1 MSSTMSLSD
10 VRDCLEGV
18 LPAVIA
24 TCSAAGVP
32 NVTYLSKVRYVDQEH
47 IALTNQFFS
56 KTVENIE
63 QNPRAQITLLR
74 PRTGQQVRLDV
85 CFVRR
90 EASGNLF
97 EQLRAE
103 LDAIAS
109 LMGMQ
114 GVFRLKSAD
123 VYRVIRCEPVPSDLD
138 ADHDQQR

>member
-1 MSSTMSLSD
+1 MTSTMRLAD

-24 TCSAAGVP
+24 TCSADGIP
-32 NVTYLSKVRYVDQEH
+32 NVTYLSKVRYVDEEH
-47 IALTNQFFS
+47 VALSNQFFS
-56 KTVENIE
+56 KTTENIG

-74 PRTGQQVRLDV
+74 PSTGQQVRLDV
-85 CFVRR
+85 FFVRR
-90 EASGNLF
+90 EDAGELF

-114 GVFRLKSAD
+114 DVFRLRSAD
-123 VYRVIRCEPVPSDLD
+123 VYRVARCELVASDVD
-138 ADHDQQR
+138 GDHDQRR